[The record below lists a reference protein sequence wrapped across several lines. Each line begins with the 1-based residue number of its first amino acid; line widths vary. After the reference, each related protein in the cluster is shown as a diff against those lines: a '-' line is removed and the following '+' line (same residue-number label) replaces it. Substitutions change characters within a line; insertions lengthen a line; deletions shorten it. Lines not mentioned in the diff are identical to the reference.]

1 MRSEEVRFMWLLCL
15 FDLPVGTKQQR
26 GRAGRFRIFLKND
39 GYMMLQLSVYA
50 RICRGQEAVDKHI
63 RRVKTALP
71 SEGSVRILQVTDKQ
85 YARMSLLIGQAKKAE
100 KTASNQLSLL

>member
-1 MRSEEVRFMWLLCL
+1 MWLFCF
-15 FDLPVGTKQQR
+15 FDLPVGSKEQR
-26 GRAGRFRIFLKND
+26 KRANQFRIFLKND

-63 RRVKTALP
+63 RRVKMALP

-85 YARMSLLIGQAKKAE
+85 YGRMSLLIGQKKKTE
-100 KTASNQLSLL
+100 KAASNQLLLL